1 MFIFYV
7 IALYTLQFIV
17 YKLPGGKSSHHL
29 LQNAATDWSAVETID
44 DQQKSMHSTMN
55 IYIASGTKQNTNI
68 VVYSNYPP
76 HFKFELPMS
85 PEKALAI
92 TDLFSNEK
100 ITKEAAAFLCMSYS
114 DVNLRAIAKIID
126 YEQPIAIM
134 KSATVQ
140 AFYDSSEVQKLV
152 NGLHKYQPTTSAS
165 GDGIAT
171 LTPPGTVKIFA
182 SAPVGY
188 SSDIYLNYI
197 VKIMKKSFQVYTPGT
212 TTTVLRRSCVGT
224 LKVENVLGPI
234 TVKDTEIPIGQDGAR
249 WSVPKSD
256 PDFVCLSNTGRTA
269 NDAKY
274 GATVACV
281 LSKEA
286 AAFSIYLAV
295 AFFVYKLPG
304 GKSSHYLKPGD
315 ADWEALA
322 DIDAA
327 QQPIHSTMNTYF
339 NSGNKDNAN
348 IILYSNYPPHFKFEL
363 PMSPGKGV
371 IMAEDANKGFW
382 LVHTAK
388 YFPNLA
394 GAIGDLF
401 SNEKTK
407 KDAAAFLCM
416 TYSDVN
422 LRAIAKII
430 DYEQPIVFFAQ
441 RSAAQATQA
450 FYDSSEI
457 QTLVNGLHKY
467 QPTASTSGDGITTFT
482 PPGPV
487 KIFASAPVAYS
498 SDIYSNY
505 VVKILQKSFQVYTPG
520 TTATVLKKSCVGTLK
535 VENVLGPITVK
546 DTEIPIGQDS
556 ARWSVPKSDSDFICL
571 SNTGRTANDAK
582 YGATVACVLSKEAAT
597 LFRNMIKKEN
607 LDACPFFVYKLP
619 GGKSSHYLK
628 PGEADWAALAD
639 IDAQQQPI
647 HSTMDKYFAS
657 GNKDHANIVAYSNYP
672 PHFKFELPMSPG
684 KGVIMAETANKG
696 FWLVHTAK
704 YFPNLAGTT
713 ATLFSNEK
721 TTKDAAAFLCM
732 SYSDVNLRAI
742 AKIIDYEQPII
753 YFTQRSASQPVQSF
767 YDSPEIQKLVNGLQK
782 YQPIAATSGDGVRT
796 LTQPGTVKIFA
807 SAPVAYSSDIY
818 SNYVV
823 KILKK
828 SLQVY
833 TPGTTTT
840 VLRKLCVGSLK
851 VENVLGPITVKD
863 TKIPIKQDSARW
875 SVPKS
880 DPDFVC
886 LSNTGRTV

>member
-1 MFIFYV
+1 MFIFYI
-7 IALYTLQFIV
+7 IALYALPFGVTSVEFQCFEAANPVDWFFV
-17 YKLPGGKSSHHL
+17 YKLPGGKSSHRL
-29 LQNAATDWSAVETID
+29 LPNAATDW
-44 DQQKSMHSTMN
+44 
-55 IYIASGTKQNTNI
+55 
-68 VVYSNYPP
+68 
-76 HFKFELPMS
+76 
-85 PEKALAI
+85 
-92 TDLFSNEK
+92 
-100 ITKEAAAFLCMSYS
+100 
-114 DVNLRAIAKIID
+114 
-126 YEQPIAIM
+126 
-134 KSATVQ
+134 
-140 AFYDSSEVQKLV
+140 
-152 NGLHKYQPTTSAS
+152 
-165 GDGIAT
+165 
-171 LTPPGTVKIFA
+171 
-182 SAPVGY
+182 
-188 SSDIYLNYI
+188 
-197 VKIMKKSFQVYTPGT
+197 
-212 TTTVLRRSCVGT
+212 
-224 LKVENVLGPI
+224 
-234 TVKDTEIPIGQDGAR
+234 
-249 WSVPKSD
+249 
-256 PDFVCLSNTGRTA
+256 
-269 NDAKY
+269 
-274 GATVACV
+274 
-281 LSKEA
+281 
-286 AAFSIYLAV
+286 
-295 AFFVYKLPG
+295 FFVYKLPG

-315 ADWEALA
+315 ADWAPLA

-430 DYEQPIVFFAQ
+430 DYEQPIVFFTQ
-441 RSAAQATQA
+441 RSAAQAAQA

-505 VVKILQKSFQVYTPG
+505 IVKILKKSMQVYTPG
-520 TTATVLKKSCVGTLK
+520 TTATVLRKSCVGPLK

-571 SNTGRTANDAK
+571 SNTGRTKSATVQAFYDSSEIQKLVNGLHKYQPTASASGDGIATLTPPGTVKIFASAPVGYSSDIYLNYIVKIMQKSFQVYTPGTTATVLKKSCVGTLKVENVLGPITVKDTVIQKGEDSARWSVPKSDSDFICLSNTGRTANDAK
-582 YGATVACVLSKEAAT
+582 YGATVACVLSKEAAD

-628 PGEADWAALAD
+628 PGDADWAALAD
-639 IDAQQQPI
+639 IDVATQPI
-647 HSTMDKYFAS
+647 HSTMEKYFTS
-657 GNKDHANIVAYSNYP
+657 GNKDHANIIAYSNYP

-684 KGVIMAETANKG
+684 KGLIMAETANKG

-753 YFTQRSASQPVQSF
+753 YFTQRSASAPVQPF

-807 SAPVAYSSDIY
+807 SAPVAYSS
-818 SNYVV
+818 
-823 KILKK
+823 
-828 SLQVY
+828 
-833 TPGTTTT
+833 G
-840 VLRKLCVGSLK
+840 VL
-851 VENVLGPITVKD
+851 N
-863 TKIPIKQDSARW
+863 
-875 SVPKS
+875 
-880 DPDFVC
+880 
-886 LSNTGRTV
+886 

>member
-1 MFIFYV
+1 LNTNALKMLIFWTGEADWA
-7 IALYTLQFIV
+7 ALADID
-17 YKLPGGKSSHHL
+17 
-29 LQNAATDWSAVETID
+29 AA
-44 DQQKSMHSTMN
+44 QQPIHSTMDKYFTAGN
-55 IYIASGTKQNTNI
+55 KDHANI
-68 VVYSNYPP
+68 VAYSNYPP

-85 PEKALAI
+85 PGKGVIIAEEQNKGFWLVHTAKYFPNLAG
-92 TDLFSNEK
+92 TTATLFSDART
-100 ITKEAAAFLCMSYS
+100 TKDAAAFLCMSYS
-114 DVNLRAIAKIID
+114 DANLKAIAKIID
-126 YEQPIAIM
+126 YEQPIIYFTQR
-134 KSATVQ
+134 SASAPVQ
-140 AFYDSSEVQKLV
+140 PFYDSSEIQKLV
-152 NGLHKYQPTTSAS
+152 NGLQKYQPIAATS
-165 GDGIAT
+165 GDGVRT
-171 LTPPGTVKIFA
+171 LTQPGTVKIFA
-182 SAPVGY
+182 SAPVAY
-188 SSDIYLNYI
+188 SSDIYSNYV
-197 VKIMKKSFQVYTPGT
+197 VKILKKSLQVYTPGT
-212 TTTVLRRSCVGT
+212 TTTVLRKSCVGS

-234 TVKDTEIPIGQDGAR
+234 TVKDTEIPIGQDSAR

-286 AAFSIYLAV
+286 AAL
-295 AFFVYKLPG
+295 
-304 GKSSHYLKPGD
+304 
-315 ADWEALA
+315 
-322 DIDAA
+322 
-327 QQPIHSTMNTYF
+327 
-339 NSGNKDNAN
+339 
-348 IILYSNYPPHFKFEL
+348 
-363 PMSPGKGV
+363 
-371 IMAEDANKGFW
+371 
-382 LVHTAK
+382 
-388 YFPNLA
+388 
-394 GAIGDLF
+394 
-401 SNEKTK
+401 
-407 KDAAAFLCM
+407 
-416 TYSDVN
+416 
-422 LRAIAKII
+422 
-430 DYEQPIVFFAQ
+430 
-441 RSAAQATQA
+441 
-450 FYDSSEI
+450 
-457 QTLVNGLHKY
+457 
-467 QPTASTSGDGITTFT
+467 
-482 PPGPV
+482 
-487 KIFASAPVAYS
+487 
-498 SDIYSNY
+498 
-505 VVKILQKSFQVYTPG
+505 
-520 TTATVLKKSCVGTLK
+520 
-535 VENVLGPITVK
+535 
-546 DTEIPIGQDS
+546 
-556 ARWSVPKSDSDFICL
+556 
-571 SNTGRTANDAK
+571 
-582 YGATVACVLSKEAAT
+582 
-597 LFRNMIKKEN
+597 
-607 LDACPFFVYKLP
+607 FFVYKLP

-639 IDAQQQPI
+639 IDAQQQPV

-684 KGVIMAETANKG
+684 KGVIIAEEQNKG

-753 YFTQRSASQPVQSF
+753 YFTQRSASAPVQPF
-767 YDSPEIQKLVNGLQK
+767 YDSSEIQKLVNGLQK

-863 TKIPIKQDSARW
+863 TEIPIKQDSARW

-886 LSNTGRTV
+886 LSNTGRTANDAKYGATVACVLSKEAAALFRKMITTNNLDACI

>member
-1 MFIFYV
+1 
-7 IALYTLQFIV
+7 L
-17 YKLPGGKSSHHL
+17 
-29 LQNAATDWSAVETID
+29 
-44 DQQKSMHSTMN
+44 
-55 IYIASGTKQNTNI
+55 NTN
-68 VVYSNYPP
+68 
-76 HFKFELPMS
+76 
-85 PEKALAI
+85 ALKM
-92 TDLFSNEK
+92 L
-100 ITKEAAAFLCMSYS
+100 
-114 DVNLRAIAKIID
+114 
-126 YEQPIAIM
+126 IM
-134 KSATVQ
+134 W
-140 AFYDSSEVQKLV
+140 
-152 NGLHKYQPTTSAS
+152 
-165 GDGIAT
+165 
-171 LTPPGTVKIFA
+171 
-182 SAPVGY
+182 
-188 SSDIYLNYI
+188 
-197 VKIMKKSFQVYTPGT
+197 
-212 TTTVLRRSCVGT
+212 
-224 LKVENVLGPI
+224 
-234 TVKDTEIPIGQDGAR
+234 IGG
-249 WSVPKSD
+249 
-256 PDFVCLSNTGRTA
+256 
-269 NDAKY
+269 
-274 GATVACV
+274 
-281 LSKEA
+281 
-286 AAFSIYLAV
+286 
-295 AFFVYKLPG
+295 
-304 GKSSHYLKPGD
+304 

-441 RSAAQATQA
+441 RSATPATQA

-487 KIFASAPVAYS
+487 KIFASAPVAYA

-546 DTEIPIGQDS
+546 DTVIQKGEDS

-582 YGATVACVLSKEAAT
+582 YGATVACVLSKEAAA
-597 LFRNMIKKEN
+597 L
-607 LDACPFFVYKLP
+607 FFVYKLP
-619 GGKSSHYLK
+619 AGKSSHYLK
-628 PGEADWAALAD
+628 PNDADWTVAAD

-647 HSTMDKYFAS
+647 HSTMEKYFGS
-657 GNKDHANIVAYSNYP
+657 GTKQNTNIIAYSNYP

-684 KGVIMAETANKG
+684 KGVIMAEDNNKG
-696 FWLVHTAK
+696 FWLIHTAK
-704 YFPNLAGTT
+704 YFPNMAGTT
-713 ATLFSNEK
+713 ATLFSNDK
-721 TTKDAAAFLCM
+721 TTKEAAAFLCM
-732 SYSDVNLRAI
+732 SYSDVNLKAI
-742 AKIIDYEQPII
+742 AKIIDYEQPIV
-753 YFTQRSASQPVQSF
+753 YFTQRSAAAAAQPF
-767 YDSPEIQKLVNGLQK
+767 YDSNEIQKLVNGLQK
-782 YQPIAATSGDGVRT
+782 YQPIAATSGEGVRT

-807 SAPVAYSSDIY
+807 SAPVAYSS
-818 SNYVV
+818 
-823 KILKK
+823 
-828 SLQVY
+828 
-833 TPGTTTT
+833 G
-840 VLRKLCVGSLK
+840 VL
-851 VENVLGPITVKD
+851 N
-863 TKIPIKQDSARW
+863 
-875 SVPKS
+875 
-880 DPDFVC
+880 
-886 LSNTGRTV
+886 